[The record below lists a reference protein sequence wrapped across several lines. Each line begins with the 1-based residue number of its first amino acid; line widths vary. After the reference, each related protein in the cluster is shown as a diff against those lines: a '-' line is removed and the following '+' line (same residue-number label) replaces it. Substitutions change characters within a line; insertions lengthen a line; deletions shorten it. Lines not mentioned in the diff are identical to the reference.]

1 MFTLVL
7 IDDDIPVQPADL
19 RDNCRAQLKRQ
30 IQHKY
35 VDRVIPNVGLCIEF
49 YDFVRIKDAH
59 IHPGDGSVGV
69 GEAYFKVEFKIV
81 VFQPAVGEWL
91 VGSITGSCKE
101 GLRVS
106 LSFFQ
111 DVLIPSSNLKT
122 PFLFDAAEQCWVW
135 QWRNQETNE
144 VINFFYE
151 QNALI
156 RFRVIAVEF
165 PEASGPQDKAR
176 EASMKIVGAVD
187 RDGLGCVSWWPEG
200 IPFNNA
206 APQSLTALLSP
217 LVVPLANGL
226 VDTRASIVSG
236 RTPAVSQLG
245 AG

>member
-1 MFTLVL
+1 M
-7 IDDDIPVQPADL
+7 
-19 RDNCRAQLKRQ
+19 
-30 IQHKY
+30 
-35 VDRVIPNVGLCIEF
+35 G
-49 YDFVRIKDAH
+49 
-59 IHPGDGSVGV
+59 
-69 GEAYFKVEFKIV
+69 VEFKIV

-176 EASMKIVGAVD
+176 EAAMKIVGAVD

-206 APQSLTALLSP
+206 APQSLTALLSTGGP
-217 LVVPLANGL
+217 TGKRPCGYTCVNCFRAHASRLPTWCMLMRTLLLQGDSIGSPNLVRAGDVSTASRHNAGIVVCCWGL
-226 VDTRASIVSG
+226 WR
-236 RTPAVSQLG
+236 
-245 AG
+245 